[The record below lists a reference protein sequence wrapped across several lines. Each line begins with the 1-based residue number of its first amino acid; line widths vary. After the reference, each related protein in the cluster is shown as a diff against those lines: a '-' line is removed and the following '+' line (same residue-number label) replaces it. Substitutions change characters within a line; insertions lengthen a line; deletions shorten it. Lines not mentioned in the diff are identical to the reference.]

1 MFKSIIKSK
10 YRFKVIPMDYFNVS
24 TNFFS
29 EPDAVS
35 FQVKRF
41 KIAGIITSG
50 YSEESNVP

>member
-1 MFKSIIKSK
+1 
-10 YRFKVIPMDYFNVS
+10 MDYFNVS

-50 YSEESNVP
+50 YSEESNVQ